1 MKINTKKD
9 ILLPAWE
16 IIKDDIKVKK
26 MYLFPGLLGI
36 IFLTVLLVY
45 QSIYTYVVIFNKK
58 DKALEVILNFFHSEY
73 ILETIIIAIVFLV
86 IYLIITPIF
95 EGALIRY
102 IYKKD
107 TDNYMSASDA
117 LSIGVYRF
125 LPLFKYGNLFSE
137 FKFMSVL
144 NAYLF
149 IIRFFNGEY
158 IKEISYS
165 FLVVLFFSIIINV
178 LFAYSKY
185 IIVLENK
192 GVFESVSK
200 STKLSILNL
209 IITFKL
215 YLFMFIL
222 NIRVIINFIVFLI
235 FPVIIV
241 ISLGVITS
249 QVFLTIAISILAIIF
264 LLFVLFLGYLTGVL
278 EVFKGAIWYYAY
290 KESLRRFNSI
300 ENEEE
305 KQTDTKI

>member
-26 MYLFPGLLGI
+26 MYLFPGLLWI

-95 EGALIRY
+95 EWALIRY

-117 LSIGVYRF
+117 LSIWVYRF
-125 LPLFKYGNLFSE
+125 LPLFKYWNLFSE

-149 IIRFFNGEY
+149 IIRFFNWEY

-192 GVFESVSK
+192 WVFESVSK

-241 ISLGVITS
+241 ISLWVITS

-264 LLFVLFLGYLTGVL
+264 LLFVLFLGYLTWVL
-278 EVFKGAIWYYAY
+278 EVFKWAIWYYAY